1 MAESSTAS
9 TTTTVERNQRRT
21 LVGVVTR
28 DKTLKTRRVEIQR
41 LVKHAR
47 YGKYIKR
54 RTICYVHDEANDSHL
69 GDTVEI
75 MECRPMSKTKHWR
88 LIRVIRRAPGGK
100 VLTPTTGTPTPTTET
115 PAMK

>member
-1 MAESSTAS
+1 MAES
-9 TTTTVERNQRRT
+9 TTGGEVRNDRRT

-41 LVKHAR
+41 LVKHTR

-54 RTICYVHDEANDSHL
+54 RTICYVHDEANDSHI

-75 MECRPMSKTKHWR
+75 MECRPMSKTKHFR
-88 LIRVIRRAPGGK
+88 LVRVVKRAPGAK
-100 VLTPTTGTPTPTTET
+100 T
-115 PAMK
+115 PAPAESPAPAAN